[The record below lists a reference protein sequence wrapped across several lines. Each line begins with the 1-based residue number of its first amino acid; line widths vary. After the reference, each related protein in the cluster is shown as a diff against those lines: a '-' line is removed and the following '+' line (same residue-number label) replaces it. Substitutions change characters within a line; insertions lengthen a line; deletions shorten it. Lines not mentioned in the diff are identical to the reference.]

1 MSYRKCEM
9 WCTVT
14 VFLERSFFHRSRP
27 WEDLL
32 QDSLILIGRNR
43 NDYEN
48 QMFCLGLSSETGL
61 QCWHI
66 SFFSVYAQ
74 WLKGIYLVVCAIA
87 LWGTYLH
94 LWPSRFRHNAIF
106 LLAIGVYYFRNCH
119 SRNPGCEQYLF
130 LFKMTRGICQTIP
143 SFLTLAR
150 GFTELPP
157 HFQGHICI
165 THTS

>member
-1 MSYRKCEM
+1 M

-14 VFLERSFFHRSRP
+14 VFLEWSFFHRSRP

-32 QDSLILIGRNR
+32 QDSLILIGRSR

-61 QCWHI
+61 RCWRI
-66 SFFSVYAQ
+66 SFFSCLRTVI
-74 WLKGIYLVVCAIA
+74 KGHLSSGVRD
-87 LWGTYLH
+87 WGTHLH
-94 LWPSRFRHNAIF
+94 LWPSWFRHNVIF

-130 LFKMTRGICQTIP
+130 LFKMTRGICQIIP

-150 GFTELPP
+150 GFTQSCPLI
-157 HFQGHICI
+157 FRDTFVLHI
-165 THTS
+165 HLNLWLL